1 MLRDISTS
9 EARVGR
15 DIVESAAAGDQRAW
29 DRIVD
34 AYAPMVWAVPRQ
46 SRLNRQEAISVSQL
60 TWMRLSDRLGD
71 LDPDALGDWLQRTAE
86 RECLRVIRLGE
97 ASRETQAQIA

>member
-9 EARVGR
+9 ESRVGR
-15 DIVESAAAGDQRAW
+15 DIVQSAAAGDQSAW

-34 AYAPMVWAVPRQ
+34 AYGPMVWAVPRQ
-46 SRLNRQEAISVSQL
+46 CRLSRQEAASVSQL

-71 LDPDALGDWLQRTAE
+71 LDSETLGDWLQRTAE
-86 RECLRVIRLGE
+86 RECSRVIRLS
-97 ASRETQAQIA
+97 AVSRETEAQIA